1 MKPCVAIFGPTGS
14 GKSGLA
20 LRLAEKTNGVIVSAD
35 SMQIYRSM
43 DVGTAKPTKEEMK
56 RVPHRMI
63 DVCDPGTTYS
73 VFDFK
78 VQAESAIS
86 EVLSEN
92 KIPFLVGGTGL
103 YFDAL
108 FFNTD
113 FGSFEV
119 SDSLREELNQRWEQE
134 GGSVL
139 LRELCGIDPEAGAS
153 LHEKDRKRILR
164 ALEVYY
170 TTGETITSYQK
181 KSRRNQSEFTFLK
194 LYLVYQSRDA
204 LYERIHRRVDQM
216 MADGL
221 LSEAKDLLDRGI
233 LSDTTAAQAIG
244 YKEILPFLL
253 GEKGLDDCILMLKQK
268 TRNYAKRQMTWFR
281 RYQDAFPIVMDGND
295 DPFETAF
302 QKITEF
308 LKDAGQ

>member
-1 MKPCVAIFGPTGS
+1 
-14 GKSGLA
+14 
-20 LRLAEKTNGVIVSAD
+20 
-35 SMQIYRSM
+35 
-43 DVGTAKPTKEEMK
+43 
-56 RVPHRMI
+56 
-63 DVCDPGTTYS
+63 
-73 VFDFK
+73 
-78 VQAESAIS
+78 
-86 EVLSEN
+86 
-92 KIPFLVGGTGL
+92 
-103 YFDAL
+103 
-108 FFNTD
+108 
-113 FGSFEV
+113 
-119 SDSLREELNQRWEQE
+119 
-134 GGSVL
+134 
-139 LRELCGIDPEAGAS
+139 
-153 LHEKDRKRILR
+153 
-164 ALEVYY
+164 
-170 TTGETITSYQK
+170 
-181 KSRRNQSEFTFLK
+181 
-194 LYLVYQSRDA
+194 
-204 LYERIHRRVDQM
+204 M